1 MNTNDNRLKAHKLI
15 DHIFQDLLPAHGM
28 AQRPEQIQLS
38 HRMLDAMQD
47 GRIALCDAGT
57 GIGKTYAYLAAATA
71 ASAFPTGQIA
81 RPIIISTS
89 SIALQNA
96 VLTEYLPLLSCVL
109 MADGILTKP
118 LKAVIRKGKSHYV
131 CDERLDRRLRQVYPA
146 KKNPEALTALRTLR
160 ETLDMD
166 RVSHL
171 SGYDRE
177 RVCVPQVCDCKQRD
191 CRYQRF
197 LKTCDKDQFLFQICN
212 HNLLVADAIHRSEG
226 KRPIFPEHSII
237 IVDEAHK
244 LPETAQQMLGVTLAA
259 EEIRNL
265 ILQLKEERYLLA
277 AEMLEDSTGPLRRKL
292 AQPREEAEPVEA
304 CLRLLTAPSCTLPI
318 IQRQIGSL
326 LSPLGS
332 RQLNTVLDAV
342 KLFTSSQTDMI
353 FYTAEDVSTG
363 GAMLCAAAGDI
374 TQRIKKILWQ
384 PDQAFVLTSG
394 TMAVGSD
401 FRRFKTQ
408 AGLEKGHRVMESVS
422 PSPFD
427 YRNNCLL
434 YLPQIPPRQRVEDT
448 DVYFNELT
456 AELVGLIKAA
466 TGHALVLFTSYCRVS
481 TDSEEQLNSYEAQK
495 TYYTQK
501 IQDSPDWEM
510 AGIYAD
516 EGISGTSLKKRTQF
530 NKMITACKRGHIDL
544 IITKSLSRFARN
556 TVDCLDTVRLLKANG
571 IGVYFEKEN
580 INTLTESSEF
590 LITLFSGFAQAES
603 ESLSKNVAWGKQKSA
618 EAGKVTFQYKKMLGY
633 RKGADGQPEIV
644 PEEAEII
651 RRIYH
656 RYLDGCTLGQI
667 KRELEK
673 DGVPT
678 AQGVER
684 WSPSIIHNILTNEKY
699 IGDALLQKTYVT
711 DCINKKVKKNRGER
725 TMYYVENSHPA
736 IVSRDLFN
744 QVQQE
749 MTRRSSKRK
758 VLQKSGKT
766 ELGKYSGKYALTEL
780 LVCGECGSPYKRVT
794 WARNGKK
801 RIVWRCV
808 SRLEFGTKYCQ
819 HSPTL
824 DEGKLHSAI
833 LAAMNEYAAIRQE
846 VCPDVLAMAEE
857 ARQALSQAGA
867 RLLQLKKRMD
877 AVSREQ
883 SDVLDRLLV
892 NMADT
897 ELNARMKALT
907 DEKESL
913 KAQIADAQQAEVD
926 LEEQAARRRQMW
938 DSIMECAAGYTEFD
952 NELVRQV
959 IQKITVE
966 DAETIRIQFRDSD
979 VVLEQEVE

>member
-1 MNTNDNRLKAHKLI
+1 M
-15 DHIFQDLLPAHGM
+15 
-28 AQRPEQIQLS
+28 E
-38 HRMLDAMQD
+38 
-47 GRIALCDAGT
+47 
-57 GIGKTYAYLAAATA
+57 ATA
-71 ASAFPTGQIA
+71 ATLERRVRVIPATRKPEELH
-81 RPIIISTS
+81 RDH
-89 SIALQNA
+89 
-96 VLTEYLPLLSCVL
+96 
-109 MADGILTKP
+109 DGK
-118 LKAVIRKGKSHYV
+118 
-131 CDERLDRRLRQVYPA
+131 
-146 KKNPEALTALRTLR
+146 
-160 ETLDMD
+160 M
-166 RVSHL
+166 RV
-171 SGYDRE
+171 
-177 RVCVPQVCDCKQRD
+177 
-191 CRYQRF
+191 
-197 LKTCDKDQFLFQICN
+197 
-212 HNLLVADAIHRSEG
+212 
-226 KRPIFPEHSII
+226 
-237 IVDEAHK
+237 
-244 LPETAQQMLGVTLAA
+244 AA
-259 EEIRNL
+259 
-265 ILQLKEERYLLA
+265 
-277 AEMLEDSTGPLRRKL
+277 
-292 AQPREEAEPVEA
+292 
-304 CLRLLTAPSCTLPI
+304 
-318 IQRQIGSL
+318 
-326 LSPLGS
+326 
-332 RQLNTVLDAV
+332 
-342 KLFTSSQTDMI
+342 
-353 FYTAEDVSTG
+353 
-363 GAMLCAAAGDI
+363 
-374 TQRIKKILWQ
+374 
-384 PDQAFVLTSG
+384 
-394 TMAVGSD
+394 
-401 FRRFKTQ
+401 
-408 AGLEKGHRVMESVS
+408 
-422 PSPFD
+422 
-427 YRNNCLL
+427 
-434 YLPQIPPRQRVEDT
+434 
-448 DVYFNELT
+448 
-456 AELVGLIKAA
+456 
-466 TGHALVLFTSYCRVS
+466 YCRVS

-656 RYLDGCTLGQI
+656 RYLDGCTLGKI
-667 KRELEK
+667 KRELEE

-966 DAETIRIQFRDSD
+966 DVETIHIHFRDSD